1 MTLQEFVKNWTDLSA
16 LVNATLARQD
26 TSLDKREGSVLYDF
40 ATLTDYEITQFAVKI
55 RELFNQMFLETSDGT
70 YLESH
75 AARRGITR
83 YEATYCTRKGN
94 FYTANGQ
101 VAYPTIPFETIWQC
115 KLSDGSNATFT
126 YKERIDDVDDY
137 EVFTCNVAGTIPNS
151 GVLTLTNSSYSDY
164 TVTLVLPPLSY
175 GENQETD
182 AALLKRVQ
190 TVEKTPPFGGN
201 ITQYKEAIEALDGV
215 GYCQVYPAYRG
226 GGTVL
231 LSVSSPVESVPV
243 IPSWLVTQ
251 IKEYIDPA
259 DATGEGKGYAPIGHS
274 VDVQSVTSETVK
286 FTIEDVVIGRSY
298 QEENVRQAIK
308 TALQNYFTEIHENW
322 STFDPVSFDYRYN
335 ITLNQLEYIVM
346 SVDGV
351 IDVMGTT
358 TTYVNGT
365 SQGTNGYTI
374 GLDANDAFKKP
385 IFDSTNTIINFRA
398 RA

>member
-1 MTLQEFVKNWTDLSA
+1 MTLVEFYNKWSDFTS
-16 LVNATLARQD
+16 LVEATLSRQD
-26 TSLDKREGSVLYDF
+26 ESMDRREGSVLYDF
-40 ATLTDYEITQFAVKI
+40 AALTDNEISNFAVAV
-55 RELFNQMFLETSDGT
+55 RELFEQMFLETSTGT

-83 YEATYCTRKGN
+83 YSATACSRKGN
-94 FYTANGQ
+94 FYFSNGQ
-101 VAYPTIPFETIWQC
+101 VAYPNIPFDTVWQGQ
-115 KLSDGSNATFT
+115 LSDGSRGTWL
-126 YKERIDDVDDY
+126 YKERIDDIDDY
-137 EVFTCNVAGTIPNS
+137 EVFTSQITGTIPNG
-151 GVLTLTNSSYSDY
+151 GVLTLTNSSYPDY
-164 TVTLVLPPLSY
+164 TVTLHLPPLAY
-175 GENQETD
+175 GENVETD
-182 AALLKRVQ
+182 DALLKRVQ

-201 ITQYKEAIEALDGV
+201 ITQYKEAVEAIDGV

-231 LSVSSPVESVPV
+231 LSVSSPELNSPA
-243 IPSWLVTQ
+243 IESWLVSQ

-286 FTIEDVVIGRSY
+286 FTIDDVVIGRSY

-308 TALQNYFTEIHENW
+308 TAITNYFTDIQQNW

-351 IDVMGTT
+351 IDVMGTIT
-358 TTYVNGT
+358 TFVNGT
-365 SQGTNGYTI
+365 SQGTTGYTF
-374 GLDANDAFKKP
+374 GMDANEAFKQP
-385 IFDSTNTIINFRA
+385 VFDSTNTIINFRA
-398 RA
+398 RS

>member
-1 MTLQEFVKNWTDLSA
+1 MTLQEFYSKWSDFTS
-16 LVNATLARQD
+16 LVNATLDRQD
-26 TSLDKREGSVLYDF
+26 DTLDKREGSVLYDF
-40 ATLTDYEITQFAVKI
+40 ASLTDYEITQFAIKVC
-55 RELFNQMFLETSDGT
+55 ELFEQMLLESSTGE

-83 YEATYCTRKGN
+83 YTATNCSRKGN
-94 FYTANGQ
+94 FYTSNGQ
-101 VAYPTIPFETIWQC
+101 VAYPTIPFGTIWQS
-115 KLSDGSNATFT
+115 KLTDGSNVTWT

-137 EVFTCNVAGTIPNS
+137 EVFECNIGGTLANS
-151 GVLTLTNSSYSDY
+151 GVLTLTNSSYPTY
-164 TVTLVLPPLSY
+164 TVTLVLPPISY
-175 GENQETD
+175 AENEETD

-201 ITQYKEAIEALDGV
+201 ITHYKEAVEALDGV

-231 LSVSSPVESVPV
+231 LSISSPSETDPT

-259 DATGEGKGYAPIGHS
+259 DATGGGKGWAPIGHS
-274 VDVQSVTSETVK
+274 VDVQSVTSESVK

-308 TALQNYFTEIHENW
+308 TAIAEYFTEIHENW

-358 TTYVNGT
+358 TTYVNG
-365 SQGTNGYTI
+365 SLQGTDGYTF
-374 GLDANDAFKKP
+374 GLDGNDAFKKP
-385 IFDSTNTIINFRA
+385 AFDSTNTIINFRA
-398 RA
+398 RS

>member
-1 MTLQEFVKNWTDLSA
+1 MTLNEFYNKWSDFTS

-26 TSLDKREGSVLYDF
+26 DTLDKRDGSVLYDF
-40 ATLTDYEITQFAVKI
+40 AALTDYEITQFAVKV
-55 RELFNQMFLETSDGT
+55 RELFNQMFLETSTDE

-83 YEATYCTRKGN
+83 YEATACSRKGN
-94 FYTANGQ
+94 FYALNGQ
-101 VAYPTIPFETIWQC
+101 VSYPTIPFGTVWQG
-115 KLSDGSNATFT
+115 KLSDGGSATWT
-126 YKERIDDVDDY
+126 YVERIDDVDDY
-137 EVFTCNVAGTIPNS
+137 EVFTCNTLGTIGNS
-151 GVLTLTNSSYSDY
+151 GTIQLTNSSYSDY
-164 TVTLVLPPLSY
+164 IVTLVLPPLSY

-182 AALLKRVQ
+182 SALLKRVQ

-201 ITQYKEAIEALDGV
+201 ISQYKEAIENLDGV

-231 LSVSSPVESVPV
+231 LSVSSPSETDPT

-274 VDVQSVTSETVK
+274 VDVQSITSETVK
-286 FTIEDVVIGRSY
+286 FTVEDIVIGRSY

-308 TALQNYFTEIHENW
+308 TAITNYFTSIHENW

-335 ITLNQLEYIVM
+335 ITLNQLEYIIM

-351 IDVMGTT
+351 IDVMGSV
-358 TTYVNGT
+358 TTYVNGA

-385 IFDSTNTIINFRA
+385 IFDSTNTILNFRA